1 MDIQT
6 AIQKLAGEREPI
18 LKLCRVDSVDKDKR
32 TADCTPL
39 DDTAPLLACNLQAN
53 QIGEEGLVLFP
64 KVGAFVLVGLMDD
77 YDQGAVLMTD
87 DLESLELK
95 FEKHQV
101 ELNKDNFKLTNDS
114 QTIEVTAEGIVFNG
128 GEFGGLIK
136 VEELTKKIN
145 AIEDDINKL
154 KQAITSWQGQ
164 ASTPVPPN
172 SPSAGLVALASG
184 LSPWA
189 GQQIVKTKK
198 ADYENEKVK
207 H

>member
-32 TADCTPL
+32 TADCSPL

-64 KVGAFVLVGLMDD
+64 KVGAFVLVGLMDG

-95 FEKHQV
+95 FEKH
-101 ELNKDNFKLTNDS
+101 KLQMDKEHLQLANDS

-128 GEFGGLIK
+128 GAFGGLIK
-136 VEELTKKIN
+136 IEELTKKIN

-154 KQAITSWQGQ
+154 KQTFSTWIPAPNDGGGALKGAIS
-164 ASTPVPPN
+164 S
-172 SPSAGLVALASG
+172 
-184 LSPWA
+184 WA

-198 ADYENEKVK
+198 SDYENEKVK

>member
-1 MDIQT
+1 MT
-6 AIQKLAGEREPI
+6 LEEAIQILAGKREPI

-64 KVGAFVLVGLMDD
+64 KVGSFVLVGLMDG

-87 DLESLELK
+87 DLES
-95 FEKHQV
+95 
-101 ELNKDNFKLTNDS
+101 
-114 QTIEVTAEGIVFNG
+114 IEVKFNEQTFKMTEEGIVLNG

-136 VEELTKKIN
+136 IEELTTKIN
-145 AIEDDINKL
+145 TIEDDINSL
-154 KQAITSWQGQ
+154 KQAV
-164 ASTPVPPN
+164 STWLPAPN
-172 SPSAGLVALASG
+172 DGGAALKGSI
-184 LSPWA
+184 SSWA

-198 ADYENEKVK
+198 SDYENEKVK